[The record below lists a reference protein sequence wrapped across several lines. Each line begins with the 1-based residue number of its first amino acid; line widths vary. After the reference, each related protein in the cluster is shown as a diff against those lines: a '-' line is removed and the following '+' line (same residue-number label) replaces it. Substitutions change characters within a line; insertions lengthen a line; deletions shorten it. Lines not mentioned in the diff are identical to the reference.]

1 MALLVAIY
9 IYIYRIR
16 YLQLFNSKTQGTVK
30 SLALLSNIVVDT
42 SITIA
47 LETEPS
53 RRSLAPWFPN
63 KQSTR

>member
-9 IYIYRIR
+9 IYIRRIR
-16 YLQLFNSKTQGTVK
+16 YLQLFNLKTQGTIK

-47 LETEPS
+47 LKAEPS
-53 RRSLAPWFPN
+53 RRSLAP
-63 KQSTR
+63 